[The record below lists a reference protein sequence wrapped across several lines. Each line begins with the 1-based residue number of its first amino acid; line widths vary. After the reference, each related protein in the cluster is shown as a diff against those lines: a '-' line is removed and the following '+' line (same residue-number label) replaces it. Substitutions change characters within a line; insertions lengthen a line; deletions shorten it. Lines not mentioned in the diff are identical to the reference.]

1 MSLLRLFSLPF
12 SKSDLL
18 LTLQRPS
25 TKTIFP
31 SLATKEILD
40 QSCWAGLLWL
50 HSCNMPDWSP
60 PVNPQPLVS
69 PIFAC
74 SVTHTIVFAAKL
86 GDDFEALR
94 KEDGSLSAEERVGEH
109 FGYAGILITNT
120 HVFADYSLEC
130 AGYSLVCALIIRLYV
145 L

>member
-1 MSLLRLFSLPF
+1 M
-12 SKSDLL
+12 K
-18 LTLQRPS
+18 
-25 TKTIFP
+25 
-31 SLATKEILD
+31 
-40 QSCWAGLLWL
+40 
-50 HSCNMPDWSP
+50 
-60 PVNPQPLVS
+60 PQPTVS

-94 KEDGSLSAEERVGEH
+94 HEDGSLSAEERVGEH